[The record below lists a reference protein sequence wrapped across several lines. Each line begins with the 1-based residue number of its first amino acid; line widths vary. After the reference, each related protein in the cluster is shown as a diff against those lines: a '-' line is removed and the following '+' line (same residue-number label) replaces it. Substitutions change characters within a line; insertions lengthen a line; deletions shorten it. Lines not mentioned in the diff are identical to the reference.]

1 MMVENIVGNSS
12 RSTSATTRS
21 QMTRDQFIGI
31 LVAEL
36 THQDPMAPMDNTQF
50 LNQMTAIQNIETNS
64 TLVEGI
70 KSLLWSNQLG
80 SASNMIGSEVVG
92 VGDDGSSMRGVVEKV
107 TVQDNKVRL
116 IVNGTSMAME
126 NVTEVLPYS
135 LTL

>member
-1 MMVENIVGNSS
+1 
-12 RSTSATTRS
+12 
-21 QMTRDQFIGI
+21 MTRDQFIGI